1 MPAQSTLTTDEKS
14 RLKAAIVP
22 TGKIH
27 TAALARIYF
36 AHPDPNSWSYGGLQ
50 GALAFVMDNN
60 KNAFFLRMVD
70 LVGTRGVIWEHELY
84 EGFEYFQDRPFF
96 HSFPG
101 DVRCGFYII
110 RSVHSAHATTEMHD
124 WPRLRGRE

>member
-1 MPAQSTLTTDEKS
+1 MPVQSTLTADEKNK
-14 RLKAAIVP
+14 LKAAIVP
-22 TGKIH
+22 TGKIQ

-60 KNAFFLRMVD
+60 KNTFFLRMVD

-96 HSFPG
+96 HSFAG
-101 DVRCGFYII
+101 DVSWSSSPKRN
-110 RSVHSAHATTEMHD
+110 
-124 WPRLRGRE
+124 PLR